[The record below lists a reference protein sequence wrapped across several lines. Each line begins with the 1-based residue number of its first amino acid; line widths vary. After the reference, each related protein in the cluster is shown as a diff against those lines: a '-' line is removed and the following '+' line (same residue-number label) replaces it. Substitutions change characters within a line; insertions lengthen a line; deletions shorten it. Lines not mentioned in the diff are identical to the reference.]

1 MKEHEFEAKMEEKED
16 EIRKKEE
23 RWTDKYREMEVMF
36 GMAKKKADEVIG
48 GLRVA
53 VESLEEKNAK
63 LW

>member
-1 MKEHEFEAKMEEKED
+1 MKEHEFEVRMEEKED

-23 RWTDKYREMEVMF
+23 RWTDKYKEMEVMF
-36 GMAKKKADEVIG
+36 GMAKKKADEVIS
-48 GLRVA
+48 GLRVS